1 MGDTKI
7 SSGRYSVTHNGINI
21 DIDVS
26 EYQTLDNIVNKLNGL
41 SINLSER
48 IKSQTKAVSDISI
61 KSSSLGTVRNNSPL
75 NPIVLPEYSIYADES
90 GLRIGSNT
98 ALSWQSMGLDIEN
111 PIAGT
116 YTFHDTQT
124 PLSFEFKI
132 EAGATKES
140 VIKGLDNVKIN
151 VREGDKYYDSA
162 TTWFGTDSCSLNLY
176 DKINGM
182 TQTSPFKYSMNDYIP
197 GVGNRILQGCF
208 ELSTDDNNN
217 PMLKFIGTSMVG
229 GTPDS
234 KHNFYMTRSDIV
246 NLKNM
251 NYSLPYDEQTSPKFE
266 FKNSKGNSIYMYL
279 NNNGAGSYDE
289 VLEDFK
295 YGYKIGFGC
304 MGYDAVI
311 WASSAT
317 SNSIENGNVGKIT
330 YETFIDTADSILL
343 NNQEVIDI
351 SNPTPTTPPTPEK
364 PETKNGCWWIQS
376 GSEAGQGMWLE
387 IDPMNTSILGINDLD
402 VSTVDG
408 ANHAIDA
415 VQGALDIVSS
425 SRSKIGAQQ
434 NRLEHTISNNQNNS
448 ENTTAAESRIRDTD
462 IADEM
467 VKFSKESIL
476 ENVGQAMLAQSNQ
489 FSQNVLSLLQ

>member
-1 MGDTKI
+1 
-7 SSGRYSVTHNGINI
+7 
-21 DIDVS
+21 
-26 EYQTLDNIVNKLNGL
+26 
-41 SINLSER
+41 
-48 IKSQTKAVSDISI
+48 
-61 KSSSLGTVRNNSPL
+61 
-75 NPIVLPEYSIYADES
+75 
-90 GLRIGSNT
+90 
-98 ALSWQSMGLDIEN
+98 
-111 PIAGT
+111 
-116 YTFHDTQT
+116 
-124 PLSFEFKI
+124 
-132 EAGATKES
+132 
-140 VIKGLDNVKIN
+140 
-151 VREGDKYYDSA
+151 
-162 TTWFGTDSCSLNLY
+162 
-176 DKINGM
+176 
-182 TQTSPFKYSMNDYIP
+182 
-197 GVGNRILQGCF
+197 
-208 ELSTDDNNN
+208 
-217 PMLKFIGTSMVG
+217 
-229 GTPDS
+229 
-234 KHNFYMTRSDIV
+234 
-246 NLKNM
+246 M

-266 FKNSKGNSIYMYL
+266 FKNSKGSSIYMYL

-304 MGYDAVI
+304 MDYDAVI